1 MMYPNVFTRE
11 DINLS
16 CVFAVLLHL
25 GAKVTITLNRHHEE
39 FHKEFVRKNAS
50 HLPIE
55 YQTAPMSIIVK
66 YNGLDILEMCNDL
79 QAGFADMFNTSGF
92 VLADVI
98 EAVEQCNPKAL
109 N

>member
-1 MMYPNVFTRE
+1 MMRSKVYTRE

-25 GAKVTITLNRHHEE
+25 GAKVTVTINRHHEE
-39 FHKEFVRKNAS
+39 FHKEFVKKNAA
-50 HLPIE
+50 HLPVE
-55 YQTAPMSIIVK
+55 LQTAPMSLVVTYK
-66 YNGLDILEMCNDL
+66 GQDVLELCNDL
-79 QAGFADMFNTSGF
+79 QAGFADMFNTSGSILSDI
-92 VLADVI
+92 V